1 MENPTR
7 ATEGDQTSAAT
18 YRIRVAEVLGD
29 EWTERAHGMTVSAL
43 RSETE
48 GSCSELFGELPD
60 EAALM
65 GVLDALY
72 SHGAHLLSVERV
84 GKDGAIVVEQGHSP

>member
-1 MENPTR
+1 MKSSTR

-29 EWTERAHGMTVSAL
+29 EWTERAHGMTVSGL

-84 GKDGAIVVEQGHSP
+84 GKHSAIVVEQGLSP